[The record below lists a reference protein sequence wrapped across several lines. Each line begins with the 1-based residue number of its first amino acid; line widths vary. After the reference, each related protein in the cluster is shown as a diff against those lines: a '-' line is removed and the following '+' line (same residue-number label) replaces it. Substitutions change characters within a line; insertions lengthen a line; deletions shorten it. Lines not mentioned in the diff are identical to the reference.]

1 MAVVNRSAAIAS
13 TNVEIAERTRR
24 QITARLL
31 PFLFILYIT
40 NYIDRTSVAYAAL
53 GMTHDLGFS
62 DRVFGLGAGIFFV
75 SYVALQIPG
84 AMLVEHWSAR
94 RLISAVMIAWGSLTA
109 LTGLVHTAHQLYFA
123 RLALGAAEA
132 AFFPGVIVYLSHWFS
147 REDRAKAT
155 GYFMSAIPLSQALAS
170 PVAGWIVGHSFL
182 GLQGWR
188 WLFILEG
195 APAIVLGAIAYFF
208 LNDWPR
214 EADWLAPAQREWIEQ
229 KLHREK
235 LATPHAMP
243 VVHALRSPIVLL
255 LAVVAFLQYFVGYG
269 FYFWFP
275 TMLKRVSTLSDFGVG
290 LVGMIPYLLMFV
302 AMIANGWHSDK
313 KMERRW
319 HSAVPVFIAAL
330 GALGLMAHSSSLAV
344 SVTFF
349 CMIACA
355 NAFLSTFWAIPTT
368 LLSRSA
374 AAGAVGF
381 INAVASVAG
390 FAAPYLLGYLST
402 RTGSFSSGMAAV
414 AVAAVAG
421 ALLIFR
427 IPKTKPAPAV

>member
-1 MAVVNRSAAIAS
+1 MNRSAAIAP